1 MIRKTVI
8 LLLITALTALF
19 NNTLQAGNSKLLN
32 DKDLVP
38 KPPIEDTLKWSIHF
52 LNKLIYSRGEWY
64 FTDHMSRKPIK
75 GILNYAENAPLD
87 TIMIDMQRLLNDRKV
102 ELLIERRP
110 QDISNTKDVPG
121 YLSAQEI
128 SKCLDN
134 IRLKIVDSLN
144 ISNIRVPLNVLET
157 ALSKAPRVPE
167 GTPHELLSRKLGDLP
182 PEFVISYNHQLNSLQ
197 FAPDMSS
204 AAKDTARYQVFV
216 SCRKAF
222 NDSVQNN
229 CRERATFAYR
239 MKFLNDLIDLR
250 ASAFRKSAEE
260 KNQIILN
267 AYNDKSVRRVNDS
280 LRIALQYLTVRAG
293 KDSSLIRLFNLS
305 NEKTDF
311 WTANREMKPIRMFL
325 KNAQNDSLSVVL
337 LNNGK
342 DELKLVIDDGIKLT
356 RFKES
361 QNRTVT
367 FETAAPDKKLH
378 KVKMNVVVLPPWTLV
393 GNGSVGFTQTSLS
406 NWAKGGESALALLVM
421 SKYNAN
427 YSKNKIKW
435 ENSAEIRYGIS
446 QTKTRGLEKNDDKF
460 ELQSRFGYSAFKK
473 WYYSG
478 ETNFRTQIANGYTFP
493 DKSHPISAFMS
504 PGYWTMSIGMD
515 YKPNKD
521 FSLFLSPF
529 TSKTTYVLD
538 TALISPTKYGVEAG
552 EKKLWEPGMIAK
564 ANWHR
569 NLAEN
574 INYDTRAEF
583 FNNYRYTLEKFAFE
597 WEQALVM
604 QVNRFI
610 NARIMTQLIYDYNTK
625 FPIKDASGK
634 EIGREPKWQF
644 KELFTI
650 GLSYKF

>member
-8 LLLITALTALF
+8 LLLITAITALF

-32 DKDLVP
+32 EKDLVP
-38 KPPIEDTLKWSIHF
+38 KPPIGDTLKWSIHF

-64 FTDHMSRKPIK
+64 FTDHTSRKPIK

-110 QDISNTKDVPG
+110 QDISNTKDIPE

-128 SKCLDN
+128 SRCVDN
-134 IRLKIVDSLN
+134 IRLKIIDSLN
-144 ISNIRVPLNVLET
+144 ISNIRVPLNVLEA
-157 ALSKAPRVPE
+157 ALYKAPRVPD
-167 GTPHELLSRKLGDLP
+167 GTPHELLSKKLGNLP
-182 PEFVISYNHQLNSLQ
+182 PEFVTSYNHQLNSLQ

-250 ASAFRKSAEE
+250 TSVFKRSAEE
-260 KNQIILN
+260 KNQIVLN
-267 AYNDKSVRRVNDS
+267 AYNDKSVKRVNDS

-367 FETAAPDKKLH
+367 FETKAPDKKLH

-552 EKKLWEPGMIAK
+552 KTKLWEPGMIAK

-597 WEQALVM
+597 WEQVLIM

-610 NARIMTQLIYDYNTK
+610 NARVMTQLIYDYNTK
-625 FPIKDASGK
+625 FPIKDVNGK
-634 EIGREPKWQF
+634 EIGRKPKWQF